1 MWSGSFPC
9 SPFSPNLLH
18 VLPSGMT
25 GLHKLWRPGHST
37 ICHCHCYDLPSIRMW
52 TSRDDMESL
61 TSWIFN
67 SWRDRNRSKLTNFS
81 MSRPVVFVLLFEF
94 QNSKLFPSLPEISKQ
109 LWRYITIL
117 FSDPS
122 PIIDWSRKV
131 VAGPFWSCFACP
143 KYRDAGRTQV
153 ASKNRAV

>member
-25 GLHKLWRPGHST
+25 GLHNLRRPGHST
-37 ICHCHCYDLPSIRMW
+37 ICHFVCYDLPSIKMW

-109 LWRYITIL
+109 LWIYITKKFGPEPDHWLARPLIFAEIWESNQL
-117 FSDPS
+117 NIPSRQRSDMTRS
-122 PIIDWSRKV
+122 
-131 VAGPFWSCFACP
+131 
-143 KYRDAGRTQV
+143 QML
-153 ASKNRAV
+153 